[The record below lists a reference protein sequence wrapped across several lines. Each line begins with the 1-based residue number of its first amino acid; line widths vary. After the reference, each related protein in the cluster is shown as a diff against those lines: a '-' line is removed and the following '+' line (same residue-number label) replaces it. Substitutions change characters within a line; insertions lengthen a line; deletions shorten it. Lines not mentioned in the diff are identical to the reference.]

1 MFFLTYGRCVF
12 YSNSSMHGSKR
23 DCLVGWVRT
32 PWKNQFHV
40 HVVHGKI
47 TIKIYLTPPPI
58 PLQTQLSLPLDFFLW
73 IRAIVVFV
81 PFSASCDYNINTPRI
96 NLDYCSIR
104 PTVMSVG
111 YRAIIKPV
119 AFLLIIRIHA
129 GKIVACSRYLY
140 L

>member
-1 MFFLTYGRCVF
+1 
-12 YSNSSMHGSKR
+12 MHGSRR

-32 PWKNQFHV
+32 PWKNQL
-40 HVVHGKI
+40 HVVHSKI
-47 TIKIYLTPPPI
+47 TVNMSRTPPPFPCKLKYPSPWI
-58 PLQTQLSLPLDFFLW
+58 FFLW

-81 PFSASCDYNINTPRI
+81 PLSASCDYNINTPRI

-111 YRAIIKPV
+111 YIAIIKPV